1 MSKSVK
7 IIDTAARSGSPRDW
21 TLRSKGFSGSPISA
35 IGEVTSPLDLL
46 LKMPG

>member
-1 MSKSVK
+1 VSTFPGKVN
-7 IIDTAARSGSPRDW
+7 TRVAV
-21 TLRSKGFSGSPISA
+21 SA

>member
-1 MSKSVK
+1 MVHRNRAVSRAS
-7 IIDTAARSGSPRDW
+7 TALYTRVAV
-21 TLRSKGFSGSPISA
+21 SA